1 MTRTFLYSKSETWYN
16 IRIKY
21 KLRKEDIPVKKE
33 TSKEMREYLFDAY
46 NTECVDY
53 CGRVWTV
60 TKAVEFCSKL
70 QSLDKDMLYALY
82 VEAKKHRPE

>member
-1 MTRTFLYSKSETWYN
+1 MLILALYPILLNVSFV
-16 IRIKY
+16 IK
-21 KLRKEDIPVKKE
+21 ES
-33 TSKEMREYLFDAY
+33 SKEMREYLFEAY

-82 VEAKKHRPE
+82 VEAKKHRSEE

>member
-1 MTRTFLYSKSETWYN
+1 
-16 IRIKY
+16 
-21 KLRKEDIPVKKE
+21 
-33 TSKEMREYLFDAY
+33 MREYLFEAY
-46 NTECVDY
+46 NSECVDY

>member
-1 MTRTFLYSKSETWYN
+1 MIQYKGKSKW
-16 IRIKY
+16 IKLVSFAIY
-21 KLRKEDIPVKKE
+21 RKENFFVIKE
-33 TSKEMREYLFDAY
+33 SSKEMREYLFEAY

-82 VEAKKHRPE
+82 AEAKKHRSEE

>member
-1 MTRTFLYSKSETWYN
+1 MNKACFFCYIWKGEFFV
-16 IRIKY
+16 IK
-21 KLRKEDIPVKKE
+21 ES
-33 TSKEMREYLFDAY
+33 SKEMREYLFEAY

-82 VEAKKHRPE
+82 VEAKKHRSEE

>member
-1 MTRTFLYSKSETWYN
+1 MWKGEFFV
-16 IRIKY
+16 IK
-21 KLRKEDIPVKKE
+21 ES
-33 TSKEMREYLFDAY
+33 SKEMREYLFEAY

>member
-1 MTRTFLYSKSETWYN
+1 MNSLSSGSYRRQTVGFLK
-16 IRIKY
+16 
-21 KLRKEDIPVKKE
+21 KLKFVTLGHESVH
-33 TSKEMREYLFDAY
+33 AY

-70 QSLDKDMLYALY
+70 QGLDKDMLYTLY
-82 VEAKKHRPE
+82 AEAKKHRSE

>member
-1 MTRTFLYSKSETWYN
+1 M
-16 IRIKY
+16 
-21 KLRKEDIPVKKE
+21 RKES
-33 TSKEMREYLFDAY
+33 SKEMREYLFEAY

-70 QSLDKDMLYALY
+70 QSLDKDMLYALLPSIY
-82 VEAKKHRPE
+82 LLICIQIISVNSVDINITG

>member
-1 MTRTFLYSKSETWYN
+1 M
-16 IRIKY
+16 IK
-21 KLRKEDIPVKKE
+21 ES
-33 TSKEMREYLFDAY
+33 SKEMREYLFEAY

-82 VEAKKHRPE
+82 AETKKHRSE

>member
-1 MTRTFLYSKSETWYN
+1 M
-16 IRIKY
+16 IK
-21 KLRKEDIPVKKE
+21 ES
-33 TSKEMREYLFDAY
+33 SKEMREYLFEAY
-46 NTECVDY
+46 NTECVDYCAECVDY

-82 VEAKKHRPE
+82 VEAKKHRSE